1 MSINENFVKI
11 NENKVVC
18 MWKFKKKWVKWFPAK
33 KLKKKKN
40 EKKRK
45 KKGGKNFSKKN
56 FQKFIFSSTI
66 YDEDTQ
72 HFWTLLI
79 FRRVK
84 GQKT

>member
-1 MSINENFVKI
+1 MEIQK
-11 NENKVVC
+11 KVGKMVSRQ
-18 MWKFKKKWVKWFPAK
+18 KT
-33 KLKKKKN
+33 KKKKN